1 MDKNNIEKYK
11 RNQKLLSKVLKKE
24 IGESSAVFDGYDIHE
39 EIITWAL
46 LNMPTKK
53 LKEMV
58 KSYE

>member
-11 RNQKLLSKVLKKE
+11 RNQKLMNKVLQNE
-24 IGESSAVFDGYDIHE
+24 TGERECVFDGYEIHNDLV
-39 EIITWAL
+39 TWAL
-46 LNMPTKK
+46 LNIPTKK